1 MPRFA
6 KPCLERTYTQAPH
19 AQTAVVGIESRP
31 ALSTGDF
38 HVWIPSGELCAGGAF
53 ILLRKH
59 LQEEAVLFT
68 RQPEWRAY
76 TLAQLSSRN
85 RSARPALLT
94 GDLHAWIRSGVRC
107 AGGAFIALRKHLQ
120 EEAVLSTRASRSCA
134 LHIRGGV
141 QKGATPPIWASFCN
155 EFTTGTSLSHA
166 AECGLKNRPTDGF

>member
-59 LQEEAVLFT
+59 LQEEAVL
-68 RQPEWRAY
+68 
-76 TLAQLSSRN
+76 
-85 RSARPALLT
+85 
-94 GDLHAWIRSGVRC
+94 
-107 AGGAFIALRKHLQ
+107 
-120 EEAVLSTRASRSCA
+120 STRASRSCA
-134 LHIRGGV
+134 LHIRGTI
-141 QKGATPPIWASFCN
+141 QKGDFPPPFGRHFATFR
-155 EFTTGTSLSHA
+155 FTRILRYKMLPMVSLSLLLSA
-166 AECGLKNRPTDGF
+166 AVPLALADIHGVCILCVSWSWARRRGGLCALLRVPVMGPVVFRQQLTNPASL